1 MRQLRKTREACGKT
15 LQRLLAIPVRSMCRV
30 PPTIMRYEEPR
41 STVERR
47 VEKQQTGGK
56 REASEV

>member
-1 MRQLRKTREACGKT
+1 MRQLRRRRAACGKT

-30 PPTIMRYEEPR
+30 SPTITQYEEPR

-47 VEKQQTGGK
+47 IEKQRTGGE